1 MIIKPLIMTID
12 YRLKAVNC
20 LVYLIVIAGLIAC
33 EPLQINEEVMPTS
46 TLKLLAVTPD
56 YAKSNVAI
64 QGVVSEESE
73 TGIVYGTSPQ
83 PTITGQ
89 KATLDRT
96 GGSNTA
102 VVTATIGSLQ
112 PKQRYYFRLYTQKD
126 GVVLYSNERSVVLSP
141 DWKHLI
147 DVPYEGQPLS
157 YGWIYGNFG
166 GYQLTVFTRTNFV
179 SESSGQQ
186 WNYYSSD
193 FQGQQWRAA
202 STNSLGYPARYTP
215 IYVPYADQTTYFFGG
230 GYFYVP
236 EPIPTYTYQ
245 KFFDDYRDGSAYDYP
260 GDDVPTVQFAI
271 GSNLPDLYVLEVG
284 NKYRLW
290 KYQNRITPTGWELV
304 EGAEFP
310 RKTLKKL
317 FSFAVDNKGY
327 ILSEDD
333 NSMWAFDPTT
343 NRWQE
348 RKKTPFVNREKGAV
362 ITLTKGGVYGLGYN
376 TKTGEGY
383 RDLWLYDDKNDAW
396 NYLTDYPGE
405 GSASVA
411 AVGRNSRIGLMMGY
425 RATATPI
432 GTAEFSAAKDVWIY
446 EPQ

>member
-1 MIIKPLIMTID
+1 MDTQYINLPKPHPL
-12 YRLKAVNC
+12 NC
-20 LVYLIVIAGLIAC
+20 LIYLIVAGMMAC
-33 EPLQINEEVMPTS
+33 EPAQINEDIVPTG

-56 YAKSNVAI
+56 YAKGSVAI
-64 QGVVSEESE
+64 QGLVSEKGE

-83 PTITGQ
+83 PTISGQ

-96 GGSNTA
+96 GGSNTV

-112 PKQRYYFRLYTQKD
+112 PKQRYYFRLYAQKD
-126 GVVLYSNERSVVLSP
+126 GVVLYSNERSIVLSP
-141 DWKHLI
+141 DWKRLL

-157 YGWIYGNFG
+157 YGWLYGNFG

-179 SESSGQQ
+179 SESTGQQ
-186 WNYYSSD
+186 WNYFSSD

-202 STNSLGYPARYTP
+202 STNSLGYPARYSP
-215 IYVPYADQTTYFFGG
+215 IYIPYADQTSYFFGG
-230 GYFYVP
+230 GYYYVP

-245 KFFDDYRDGSAYDYP
+245 KFFDDYRDGAAYDYP
-260 GDDVPTVQFAI
+260 GDDVSTVH
-271 GSNLPDLYVLEVG
+271 LYVLEVG

-327 ILSEDD
+327 VLSEDN
-333 NSMWAFDPTT
+333 NSMWAYDPTT
-343 NRWQE
+343 NQWQE
-348 RKKTPFVNREKGAV
+348 RKKTPFANREKGAV

-396 NYLTDYPGE
+396 SYLTDYPGE
-405 GSASVA
+405 GSASVT
-411 AVGRNSRIGLMMGY
+411 AVGRNSRIGFMMGY

>member
-1 MIIKPLIMTID
+1 MNVN
-12 YRLKAVNC
+12 YCLKTVNC

-33 EPLQINEEVMPTS
+33 EPPQINEDIVPTS

-56 YAKSNVAI
+56 YAKGSVAI
-64 QGVVSEESE
+64 QGLVSEESE

-83 PTITGQ
+83 PVIGGQ

-96 GGSNTA
+96 GGGNTS

-126 GVVLYSNERSVVLSP
+126 GIVLYSNERSVILSP

-157 YGWIYGNFG
+157 YGWLYGNFG

-179 SESSGQQ
+179 SESTGQQ

-202 STNSLGYPARYTP
+202 STNNLGYPARYAP
-215 IYVPYADQTTYFFGG
+215 IYVPYSDQTTYFFGA
-230 GYFYVP
+230 GYYYVP

-245 KFFDDYRDGSAYDYP
+245 KFFDDYRDGPAYDYP

-271 GSNLPDLYVLEVG
+271 GTNLPDLYVLEVG

-310 RKTLKKL
+310 RKTLRKL
-317 FSFAVDNKGY
+317 FAFAVDTKGY

-333 NSMWAFDPTT
+333 NSMWAFDPTA

-348 RKKTPFVNREKGAV
+348 RKKTPFANREKGAV
-362 ITLTKGGVYGLGYN
+362 ITLTKGGIYGLGYN

-396 NYLTDYPGE
+396 SYLTDYPGE
-405 GSASVA
+405 GSASVT
-411 AVGRNSRIGLMMGY
+411 AVGRNSRIGFMMGY